1 MRNSQIRINVA
12 QSDDAVEAIRWEA
25 DDSGTPGTHNAK
37 GMILALWDAEV
48 RQALRIDL
56 WTQDMS
62 IDDMN
67 DFIFQTLVS
76 LADTY
81 HKATN
86 NEAIMAEIKHFA
98 QDFAE
103 RASRVEQNRTQ
114 PRT

>member
-1 MRNSQIRINVA
+1 MRTSQIRLNVD
-12 QSDDAVEAIRWEA
+12 QSDDAVEGIRWEA
-25 DDSGTPGTHNAK
+25 DDSGNPGMHSAK

-48 RQALRIDL
+48 RQAMRIDL
-56 WTQDMS
+56 WTRDMS

-67 DFIFQTLVS
+67 DFVFQTLVS

-98 QDFAE
+98 QDFAD
-103 RASRVEQNRTQ
+103 RASKVEQKRTQ